1 MRTTR
6 IIKISDSNTELGVES
21 KEPEVVEKNELKD
34 IPPKQLFNYNLKQL
48 KSFKKIRQS
57 YKLKNLKYTF
67 LSDMK
72 IVLNEYLPTDK
83 DNQYND
89 ELLIEVLNIAE
100 EYFISKDKVERDTQ
114 KKDCVIE
121 LLLPYFNNDK
131 QLLLKTI
138 QLVDHRIRKVGLVR
152 RLYLRGKL
160 FLSSELKYQNELII
174 LRHFLFSLLQDFIIK
189 LVLSKLIVISPLL
202 ILL

>member
-1 MRTTR
+1 MRTSR
-6 IIKISDSNTELGVES
+6 IVKINDSNIELGVDT
-21 KEPEVVEKNELKD
+21 KEPEVVETNELKD

-72 IVLNEYLPTDK
+72 VVLNEYLPTDK

-100 EYFISKDKVERDTQ
+100 EFFINKDKVERDRQ
-114 KKDCVIE
+114 KKQCVID
-121 LLLPYFNNDK
+121 LMLPYFNNDK

-138 QLVDHRIRKVGLVR
+138 QLVDHKIKKVGLVR
-152 RLYLRGKL
+152 RLYLRAKI
-160 FLSSELKYQNELII
+160 FFCHPNSNTKTN
-174 LRHFLFSLLQDFIIK
+174 
-189 LVLSKLIVISPLL
+189 
-202 ILL
+202 

>member
-100 EYFISKDKVERDTQ
+100 EFFINKDRVERDTQ
-114 KKDCVIE
+114 KKECVID
-121 LLLPYFNNDK
+121 LMLPYFNNDK

-138 QLVDHRIRKVGLVR
+138 QLVDHKIKKVGLSR
-152 RLYLRGKL
+152 RLYLRAKI
-160 FLSSELKYQNELII
+160 FFCNP
-174 LRHFLFSLLQDFIIK
+174 SLNTK
-189 LVLSKLIVISPLL
+189 TS
-202 ILL
+202 